1 MGLVASVALLAAI
14 HGAPPA
20 ASTTAPEGPP
30 LVRGESALGAA
41 QARAAARPVLIVTW
55 TPGDPRSERWLPQA
69 EALARR
75 YRGSLEVIGSAMT
88 DDERAVRARAAAA
101 GVTFEQF
108 VGAAL
113 LGEVDAP
120 AMLVVGD
127 ERTPLP
133 GPDHEAVRRALGLDG
148 PAAWDAW
155 WAEEDPDLPRNV
167 LLTVTH
173 AGAPLTGATL
183 VHAAAGA
190 LAGGPAP
197 ARLRVSYDPVAGV
210 AQVIGLL
217 PGTFRLDLRLER
229 AGEVFVTAPDAS
241 FGLPAP
247 PAPATAT
254 VAVERE

>member
-20 ASTTAPEGPP
+20 APDGPP

-41 QARAAARPVLIVTW
+41 QARAATRPVLIVTW

-69 EALARR
+69 EGLARR
-75 YRGSLEVIGSAMT
+75 YRGALEVIGSAMT

-113 LGEVDAP
+113 VGEVDAP

-127 ERTPLP
+127 ERTLLP
-133 GPDHEAVRRALGLDG
+133 GPDHVAVCRTLGLDE

-155 WAEEDPDLPRNV
+155 WATEDPTLPRPLFV
-167 LLTVTH
+167 TLTH
-173 AGAPLTGATL
+173 EGAPLTGATIR
-183 VHAAAGA
+183 HAAVGV
-190 LAGGPAP
+190 LAGGPP
-197 ARLRVSYDPVAGV
+197 PGRHRVSYDPDAGV
-210 AQVIGLL
+210 ARFDGLL
-217 PGTFRLDLRLER
+217 PGTFRVDLRLER

-247 PAPATAT
+247 PAPAMAT